1 MKQSSDMHKGS
12 RYTPRTE
19 TLLQQEK
26 IILEI
31 MSRGWFVIKRISV
44 FYLHRPI
51 SSSSNTLG
59 YEAESEGHYNFFSK
73 TTVRIAAG
81 HDQAT

>member
-1 MKQSSDMHKGS
+1 
-12 RYTPRTE
+12 
-19 TLLQQEK
+19 
-26 IILEI
+26 
-31 MSRGWFVIKRISV
+31 MSRGGFVIKRISV

-59 YEAESEGHYNFFSK
+59 SEAESEGHDNFSSK

-81 HDQAT
+81 HDHATWATRPLHRVINWCRQL